1 MRPSLRARL
10 RWRLLSST
18 GWLGHALARGQ
29 LRVRWLSW
37 RWRSRRGRAT
47 AGEPARDFLWTPT
60 WEKRYT
66 GARGETSGDAGWCT
80 EIYPGFRTD
89 RPRITA
95 LDAGTVAA
103 VGLQC
108 RRTLPGAFVAQIPDG
123 RIVSKRGDVIS
134 PDGIWLADVSV
145 GNPRWVSR
153 TNPFVNA
160 TIPPSL
166 SELRGTALLLAHN
179 WGENN
184 YFHWLFNCLPRIQL
198 YRQAGIDLAEVDHVV
213 VSANPQAYRNET
225 LAQTGVPLER
235 LVECHEGFHARA
247 DRVLATSNA
256 YYSFVFPWAHDFLR
270 QTFLAADELTR
281 DPERIFVRRD
291 PARARRLVNE
301 DQCLELF
308 AEHGFVPVSLKGMT
322 VADQAALF
330 QGARCIASPHEAGL
344 SNLVFCEPG
353 AIVLELHPPTLLHAH
368 YAELSTTRELEYYCL
383 IGEDESGA
391 DPLDHAFR
399 APVDSLARL
408 LELAGL

>member
-1 MRPSLRARL
+1 MRPSLKTRL
-10 RWRLLSST
+10 RWQLWSST
-18 GWLGHALARGQ
+18 AWLGHALAHAR
-29 LRVRWLSW
+29 LRLRWLRW
-37 RWRSRRGRAT
+37 RWRSWRGRSAGE
-47 AGEPARDFLWTPT
+47 GEPARDFQWTPA
-60 WEKRYT
+60 WVERSA
-66 GARGETSGDAGWCT
+66 GARARASSGAARCT
-80 EIYPGFRTD
+80 QLYPSFRTD
-89 RPRITA
+89 RPRIKA

-134 PDGIWLADVSV
+134 PDGKWLADISV

-153 TNPFVNA
+153 TNPFVGD
-160 TIPPSL
+160 TIPPFL

-213 VSANPQAYRNET
+213 VSSNPHAYRDET
-225 LAQTGVPLER
+225 LARAGVPLDR

-247 DRVLATSNA
+247 DRVVAASNV
-256 YYSFVFPWAHDFLR
+256 YYSYVCGWARDFLR
-270 QTFLAADELTR
+270 ETFQPTEQPR
-281 DPERIFVRRD
+281 RGPERIFIRRD
-291 PARARRLVNE
+291 PTRARRLVNG
-301 DQCLELF
+301 DACLELL
-308 AEHGFVPVSLKGMT
+308 ELNDFVPVSLKGMT

-330 QGARCIASPHEAGL
+330 QGARCIVSSHEAGL

-353 AIVLELHPPTLLHAH
+353 ASVLELHPPTRLRAL
-368 YAELSTTRELEYYCL
+368 YAELSTTCGLDYYCL
-383 IGEDESGA
+383 IGEKEPGA
-391 DPLDHAFR
+391 DDHAFR
-399 APVDSLARL
+399 VPVDSLAQL